1 MTPAAGF
8 RRGTRPAAAG
18 REVSGVTAGP
28 LFGGVQIAGRGNRLG
43 PKLLNAHVNSAHPR
57 TEGSPMTTS
66 STALAALSAGT
77 WTGDVVHHDITIRV
91 RHMAVG
97 KVKGTFALTSAELVV
112 PESGIT
118 GASVTAV
125 IDAASVNTK
134 NADRD
139 AHVRSGDFLDTETYP
154 TITFTSTGVE
164 DFDGENFKLVGDLT
178 LHGVTKSVVLDA
190 EFAGETV
197 DAYGATRSG
206 FSAHTTINRNDFGV
220 TIDLAWGAGNKV
232 VGDKVEIALELEFT
246 KNA

>member
-1 MTPAAGF
+1 
-8 RRGTRPAAAG
+8 
-18 REVSGVTAGP
+18 
-28 LFGGVQIAGRGNRLG
+28 
-43 PKLLNAHVNSAHPR
+43 
-57 TEGSPMTTS
+57 MTTA
-66 STALAALSAGT
+66 TTLLSAGT
-77 WTGDVVHHDITIRV
+77 WTGDAVHSDVAIRV

-97 KVKGTFALTSAELVV
+97 KVKGTFELASAELVV
-112 PESGIT
+112 PESGIA

-154 TITFTSTGVE
+154 TISFTSTAVE
-164 DFDGENFKLVGDLT
+164 GFDGEEFKLVGDLT
-178 LHGVTKSVVLDA
+178 LHGVTKPVVLDV

-206 FSAHTTINRNDFGV
+206 FTATTSINRNEFGV

-232 VGDKVEIALELEFT
+232 VGDKIEISLELEFT